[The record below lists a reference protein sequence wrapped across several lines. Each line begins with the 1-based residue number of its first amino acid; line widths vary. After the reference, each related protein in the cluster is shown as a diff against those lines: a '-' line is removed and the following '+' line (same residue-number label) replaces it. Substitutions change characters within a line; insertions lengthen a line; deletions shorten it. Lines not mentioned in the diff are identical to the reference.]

1 MCAEPENVMVQY
13 ADAPQGL
20 AYRDG
25 NGLACVLADFGSA
38 KVLDSLTLDAAAAE
52 QKPVSRP

>member
-1 MCAEPENVMVQY
+1 MVQY